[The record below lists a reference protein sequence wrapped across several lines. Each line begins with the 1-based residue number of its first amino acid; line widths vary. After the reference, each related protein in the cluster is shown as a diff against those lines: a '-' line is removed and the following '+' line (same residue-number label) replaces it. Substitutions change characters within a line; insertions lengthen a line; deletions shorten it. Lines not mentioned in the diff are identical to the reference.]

1 MMYLK
6 PAIRRVVYV
15 STFELLAIFLSSLL
29 LSGMSDGNMSNALP
43 VAVGVSVIAVIW
55 NYVYNTLFEGWEN
68 RRGIVSRSFGVRIV
82 HTLLFEAGFILLA
95 VPLFMWWYRVD
106 IITAFVMELGILVF
120 FLFYTFAFTWAFD
133 TLFVR
138 EPKAVLE

>member
-15 STFELLAIFLSSLL
+15 STFELLAIFLSSML

-55 NYVYNTLFEGWEN
+55 NYVYNTLFEAWEN
-68 RRGIVSRSFGVRIV
+68 RKGLESRSFRVRIV
-82 HTLLFEAGFILLA
+82 HTALFEAGFILLA
-95 VPLFMWWYRVD
+95 VPLFMWWYQVD
-106 IITAFVMELGILVF
+106 IITAFMMELGILIF
-120 FLFYTFAFTWAFD
+120 FLFYTFIFTWAFD
-133 TLFVR
+133 NIFVR
-138 EPKAVLE
+138 VPKAVH